1 MQKKDPSNEHDFGRA
16 NIWKKARTKKK
27 KKGGYMNED
36 VKNVANQIVRF
47 SMLHVHQNHMNI
59 YILHITNQILLLLG

>member
-1 MQKKDPSNEHDFGRA
+1 MQKKDPSNEHDFGRV
-16 NIWKKARTKKK
+16 NMWKKARTKKS
-27 KKGGYMNED
+27 GGYMNED
-36 VKNVANQIVRF
+36 VQNVVNQIVRF